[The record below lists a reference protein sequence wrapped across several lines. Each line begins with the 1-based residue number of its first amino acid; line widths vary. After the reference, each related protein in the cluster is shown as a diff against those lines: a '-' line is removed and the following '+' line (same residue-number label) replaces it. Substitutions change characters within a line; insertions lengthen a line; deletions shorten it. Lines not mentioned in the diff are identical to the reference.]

1 MTVYG
6 VATGGFNAGDMA
18 VAGDVYAGGMQLT
31 SDVHK
36 KTAFESVNGAEV
48 LDAIASMPITT
59 WEYKDRADARHMGPM
74 AQDFYAAFG
83 LGKSERH
90 ISAVDAAGVS
100 LAAIQALTQ
109 QLEDKDAELEA
120 LKERLA
126 ALESLLI
133 GE

>member
-1 MTVYG
+1 MRLSLFASAAVVFAAASFTSVG
-6 VATGGFNAGDMA
+6 PSSAEIIDNSAILDA
-18 VAGDVYAGGMQLT
+18 VAA
-31 SDVHK
+31 
-36 KTAFESVNGAEV
+36 
-48 LDAIASMPITT
+48 MPITT
-59 WEYKDRADARHMGPM
+59 WEYKNRADARHIGPM

-83 LGKSERH
+83 LGDSERH

-100 LAAIQALTQ
+100 LAAIQALSQ

-126 ALESLLI
+126 ALESLLL